1 MTEYTN
7 SIEEYINLY
16 LDAKEYQSV
25 EYNEKKNFY
34 YERDSKN
41 LFIYDVFEAENI
53 EGFGSFIEHQSLT
66 ELNGIEFDSIE
77 FLILVKS
84 VKEKYSIR
92 DNPMF
97 KKKLSFIKSTIARY
111 LVNKTARNIEV
122 NYEFIEDSSHRVNS
136 NEIRIKERY
145 RATEANPLS
154 NPETNGIAF
163 TANLFDIVNLYN
175 KIGHSLFS
183 ENLRIGLGKKDDLLD
198 VTSEILETLNK
209 NPEEFWFLN
218 NGITIIAEENTLN
231 LNSNNVLQFQNLY
244 SDIDKKW
251 NISVING
258 AQTISAASKFFF
270 ENYEEKDK
278 KILDDLLKTPDKLTK
293 FVKDFVDEYP
303 TQLEGISEDLRR
315 TLTSA
320 LKSNKKNSIENLTA
334 DFKVCLNNHLE
345 TTLEKDDMEL
355 IAKRFS
361 EKILPNQMRVQKAE
375 DKADVLLRIIYYK
388 STSKSQVSEITS
400 KITVALNR
408 QKPMRVEDIALA
420 SQFVQNI
427 NDYYALEMKDRFLI
441 IRRGEIES
449 IDFKRYS
456 LESVMRML
464 IIISNKNPGKLGNT
478 SLSNLLKETAKEDSL
493 IVFKDTKLFKD
504 VFNNKT
510 ILNKDI
516 DTESDDNPIYCPQK
530 VEKCFNENYSFINS
544 AIKMNYII
552 NSHLKIIKKQALN
565 TAVITQ
571 FINYHNSLGN
581 NFCVDDE
588 LDKIDLKSLK
598 AIVTYGSD
606 YILACWFYQCWKYTL
621 SDEQDITNFANSII
635 KSDINFSEIDYSNSI
650 FKGEFM
656 VHENEST
663 EEKEANYK
671 QLFCKFLIRLS
682 NRWGKSL
689 KIEKSKDKYSKNG
702 FKDGNSDQF
711 INEFLENDLL
721 INPTISHLL
730 NESTKP
736 KELVGVSGGSS
747 ESFNGSF
754 DKLLFPS

>member
-16 LDAKEYQSV
+16 LDAKEYQSM
-25 EYNEKKNFY
+25 EFDETKNFY
-34 YERDSKN
+34 FDRDSKK
-41 LFIYDVFEAENI
+41 LFIYDIFEAKNI
-53 EGFGSFIEHQSLT
+53 ERFGSFTEYQNLA
-66 ELNGIEFDSIE
+66 ELNEIEFNSVE

-84 VKEKYSIR
+84 IKEKYSIR
-92 DNPMF
+92 DNPIF
-97 KKKLSFIKSTIARY
+97 KKQLSSVKSKIAKKLI
-111 LVNKTARNIEV
+111 NKTARNIEV
-122 NYEFIEDSSHRVNS
+122 NYEFIEDSNRVNS

-198 VTSEILETLNK
+198 VTSEILETLNE

-218 NGITIIAEENTLN
+218 NGITIIAEEDTLN
-231 LNSNNVLQFQNLY
+231 LNSNHVLQFKNLY

-278 KILDDLLKTPDKLTK
+278 KILDDLLKHPAKLTE

-303 TQLEGISEDLRR
+303 TELEGISDDLER
-315 TLTSA
+315 TLTST
-320 LKSNKKNSIENLTA
+320 LKSNKKNNIENLTA
-334 DFKVCLNNHLE
+334 DFIGCLNNHLKND
-345 TTLEKDDMEL
+345 LEKDDMEL
-355 IAKRFS
+355 ITRKFS

-375 DKADVLLRIIYYK
+375 KKAEVLLRVIYYK

-400 KITVALNR
+400 KVTVALNR
-408 QKPMRVEDIALA
+408 QKPMRMEDIALA

-427 NDYYALEMKDRFLI
+427 NDYYALGMKDRFLI

-478 SLSNLLKETAKEDSL
+478 SLSNLLKETAKKDAL
-493 IVFKDTKLFKD
+493 IVFKDSKLFKD
-504 VFNNKT
+504 VFNNKA
-510 ILNKDI
+510 ILNKDV
-516 DTESDDNPIYCPQK
+516 DTESDNNPMQCPQE

-552 NSHLKIIKKQALN
+552 NSHLKVIKKQALN
-565 TAVITQ
+565 TTVITQ

-581 NFCVDDE
+581 NFHLDDE

-598 AIVTYGSD
+598 AMVTYGSD

-621 SDEQDITNFANSII
+621 SNEQIINNFSNSII
-635 KSDINFSEIDYSNSI
+635 ESEINFGKIDYSNSI

-682 NRWGKSL
+682 NRWSKSL
-689 KIEKSKDKYSKNG
+689 KIEKAKDKYNKNG
-702 FKDGNSDQF
+702 FKDGNSHQF
-711 INEFLENDLL
+711 INEFLEHDLS
-721 INPTISHLL
+721 INPTILPLL
-730 NESTKP
+730 NKSTEP
-736 KELVGVSGGSS
+736 KELVTVSGGSS
-747 ESFNGSF
+747 EPVNVSF
-754 DKLLFPS
+754 DRLLFPS